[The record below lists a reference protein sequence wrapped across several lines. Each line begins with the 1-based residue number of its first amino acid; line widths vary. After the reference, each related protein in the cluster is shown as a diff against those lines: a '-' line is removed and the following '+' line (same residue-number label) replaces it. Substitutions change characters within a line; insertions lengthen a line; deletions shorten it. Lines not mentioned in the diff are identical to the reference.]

1 MKGSEIATAID
12 GFALHPLTI
21 DDLDAYATL
30 VDANRRHLTAHG
42 DFTEFETATLG
53 DLEADLM
60 ADASTRFAAWL
71 DDVMIGRVDLVPR
84 GGGNVV
90 LGYWLDAGHTGHG
103 YATQACRALL
113 TYGRD
118 TLGATDVWAGVTKG
132 NVRSELVLARLGF
145 ERVADMGS
153 YTRFHRALR

>member
-1 MKGSEIATAID
+1 VNGPEIATAID
-12 GFALHPLTI
+12 GLALRPLTV

-30 VDANRRHLTAHG
+30 VDADRRHRTAHG
-42 DFTEFETATLG
+42 DFTEFESATRD

-60 ADASTRFAAWL
+60 ADPSPRFGVWL
-71 DDVMIGRVDLVPR
+71 GDVMIGRVDLVPR

-103 YATQACRALL
+103 YATEACRALL

-118 TLGATDVWAGVTKG
+118 SLGATDVWAGVTKG
-132 NVRSELVLARLGF
+132 NIRSELVLVRLGF
-145 ERVADMGS
+145 ERVADMGP
-153 YTRFHRALR
+153 YTRFHRSLR